1 MANMTERT
9 KNKWIA
15 VVAALAVT
23 GVFFGGLS
31 IYMSATGT
39 PEAEQE
45 VTSFGSDLNKAEDTN
60 TTAVNNTNQ
69 LNQNTNMPT
78 ELEIIDVVVG
88 TGAEAKVGDTVEV
101 HYSGTFVDGTKFDSS
116 YDRGQTFPFKLGAG
130 MVIAGWDQGV
140 AGMKV
145 GGKRKLVIP
154 SDLAYGPNDYGPI
167 PGGSTLLFDVELV
180 GIK

>member
-1 MANMTERT
+1 MTERT

-15 VVAALAVT
+15 VVIALAVT

-31 IYMSATGT
+31 IYMSATGA
-39 PEAEQE
+39 PEAEQG
-45 VTSFGSDLNKAEDTN
+45 VPSFGSDLTGTTDTN
-60 TTAVNNTNQ
+60 TAAVNNPSQ
-69 LNQNTNMPT
+69 FNQNTNMPT
-78 ELEIIDVVVG
+78 ELEITDVVVG
-88 TGAEAKVGDTVEV
+88 AGAEAKLGDTVEV
-101 HYSGTFVDGTKFDSS
+101 HYTGTFIDGTKFDSS
-116 YDRGQTFPFKLGAG
+116 VDRGQTFSFKLGAG

-154 SDLAYGPNDYGPI
+154 SDLAYGPNDYASI